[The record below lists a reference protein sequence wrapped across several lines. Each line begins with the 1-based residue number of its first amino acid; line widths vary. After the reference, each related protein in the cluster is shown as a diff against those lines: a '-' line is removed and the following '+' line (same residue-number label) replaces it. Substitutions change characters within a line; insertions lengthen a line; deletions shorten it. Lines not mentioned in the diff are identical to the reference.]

1 MRSKVRSKESDR
13 LRAEL
18 EALRS
23 SHAAELASVKEAA
36 GDQVVVAEARGRR
49 AGLIEKEI
57 AEAQI
62 RAAQAALAEEKEQ
75 VGRDTRE

>member
-36 GDQVVVAEARGRR
+36 GGQVVVAEARGRR